1 MPVTTQEV
9 RRFLFE
15 QNAEF
20 RHLADEHS
28 RCESQ
33 LDQLLNHPY
42 LSAEDLALEVTLKKL
57 KLRLKDEMERIVAR
71 QQQAGLPH

>member
-9 RRFLFE
+9 RRFLLE

-33 LDQLLNHPY
+33 LEQLLNHPY
-42 LSAEDLALEVTLKKL
+42 MSAEDLALEVTLKKL

>member
-9 RRFLFE
+9 RRFLLE

-20 RHLADEHS
+20 RYLADEHS

-33 LDQLLNHPY
+33 LEQLLNHPY

-71 QQQAGLPH
+71 QQQAGFPH